1 MVRCLKENRGRDTKI
16 PGNIS
21 LMSGSP
27 DVITVNYVGNMPR
40 RGHEIIF
47 VSCCYWRACCL
58 QEGSSSLGAAD
69 DFQDKFYKKSKAP
82 LSRRELVPCPC
93 PVPREEWG
101 CSCLS
106 VHWVGCTGCPE
117 GCTSSTRKGWGVLL
131 TLCSVSSSSA
141 IFFSFLKLCLSWSL
155 FDAFHFFFVSSTRLQ
170 GLCWTC
176 FLTYMLWLPWPF
188 EDAEFNLLWWT
199 LSLRLPS
206 LCRDAPALGSCCPL
220 CRGGV
225 CMMYLF
231 QPLQ

>member
-21 LMSGSP
+21 LTSGSP

-40 RGHEIIF
+40 RGYEIIF

-69 DFQDKFYKKSKAP
+69 DFQDKFCKKSKAP

-101 CSCLS
+101 CSSLS

-141 IFFSFLKLCLSWSL
+141 IFFFLFKTVSVLIIIWCISFLFCFKHQAPRSVLNL
-155 FDAFHFFFVSSTRLQ
+155 FPHLH
-170 GLCWTC
+170 
-176 FLTYMLWLPWPF
+176 
-188 EDAEFNLLWWT
+188 
-199 LSLRLPS
+199 
-206 LCRDAPALGSCCPL
+206 ALVALAIWRCGI
-220 CRGGV
+220 
-225 CMMYLF
+225 
-231 QPLQ
+231 